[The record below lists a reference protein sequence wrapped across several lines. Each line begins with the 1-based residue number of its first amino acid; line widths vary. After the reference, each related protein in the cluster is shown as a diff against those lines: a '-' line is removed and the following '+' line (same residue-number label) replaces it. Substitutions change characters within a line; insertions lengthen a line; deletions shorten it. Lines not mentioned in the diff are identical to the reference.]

1 MASQPGLL
9 AFAMTIVLSVV
20 CSIGVRES
28 TMLNNALTAINLAVI
43 LFVIC
48 AGSRYANADNFT
60 PFAPF
65 GVSGIFTGAATAFYS
80 YVGFDVIATSA
91 EEAKNPSRNIPIAII
106 ASLCICMGFY
116 MAVAAV
122 ITLMIPYAQIDTT
135 APLSQAF
142 AHYGATW
149 AKYIIDVGAICGL
162 STSLMVSALRCR
174 ERVCAASPVPR
185 LDRALR
191 VFAVP
196 FQARARAPL
205 RTVPHTS
212 RPSVTPFS
220 FVFLPSPPLS
230 QTSIFPMPRIVY
242 AIAND
247 GLLPPWIGAVH
258 PWFKTP
264 VTATM
269 ICGTLAGVLAL
280 IFDLN
285 ALADMMYV
293 GTLMSYTLVAASVLV
308 LRYREHDEGTLAR
321 LGGGEVR
328 MADDAATAAAT
339 PSEGAAEERAGL
351 LKGIAAAAGH
361 AGVADD
367 GEEGSERTGSGTP
380 SAGARAGADGLV
392 PGLLT
397 EGGSAG
403 ARGCATAA
411 QGGTPSASSA
421 PSASTPAAASA
432 GGLIHRTGRVS
443 SSERPLLDEGAAQ
456 LLAGAGAAAPAVMPS
471 VDKRRGFGGLA
482 VWGVAVLPRWQPG
495 HASIR
500 MWRSEGWS
508 SYAAASAQLGVY
520 ATACVLAS
528 VGVAVLQ
535 TQTLSNGGVAAMY
548 VLIAVGAAIAL
559 LAAIAMSTLPQ
570 AIPAAI
576 SFTTPLAPYLPLVS
590 VAVNIYLLVS
600 LHPFTWVRFSVWC
613 FIGTCIYVFYGIR
626 HSKAVVAVTR
636 ALLVRPGE
644 LEAGEAAVPGSASEG
659 SLNGGAGSSSGAP
672 AALHPLE
679 FKRSTDGRTG

>member
-1 MASQPGLL
+1 
-9 AFAMTIVLSVV
+9 
-20 CSIGVRES
+20 
-28 TMLNNALTAINLAVI
+28 
-43 LFVIC
+43 
-48 AGSRYANADNFT
+48 
-60 PFAPF
+60 
-65 GVSGIFTGAATAFYS
+65 
-80 YVGFDVIATSA
+80 
-91 EEAKNPSRNIPIAII
+91 
-106 ASLCICMGFY
+106 
-116 MAVAAV
+116 
-122 ITLMIPYAQIDTT
+122 
-135 APLSQAF
+135 
-142 AHYGATW
+142 
-149 AKYIIDVGAICGL
+149 
-162 STSLMVSALRCR
+162 
-174 ERVCAASPVPR
+174 
-185 LDRALR
+185 
-191 VFAVP
+191 
-196 FQARARAPL
+196 
-205 RTVPHTS
+205 
-212 RPSVTPFS
+212 
-220 FVFLPSPPLS
+220 
-230 QTSIFPMPRIVY
+230 
-242 AIAND
+242 
-247 GLLPPWIGAVH
+247 
-258 PWFKTP
+258 
-264 VTATM
+264 M

-285 ALADMMYV
+285 ALADMMSV

-321 LGGGEVR
+321 LGGGEVQ
-328 MADDAATAAAT
+328 MVDDAATAT

-351 LKGIAAAAGH
+351 LKGTAAAADH
-361 AGVADD
+361 AGGAEDGEE
-367 GEEGSERTGSGTP
+367 GEEGSERTGSRTP
-380 SAGARAGADGLV
+380 SAEPRAGEERLAQS
-392 PGLLT
+392 LLT
-397 EGGSAG
+397 EGSSSAE
-403 ARGCATAA
+403 ARGRAAAA

-471 VDKRRGFGGLA
+471 VDKRRGFGGLT
-482 VWGVAVLPRWQPG
+482 VCGVALLPRWQAG
-495 HASIR
+495 HASIS

-535 TQTLSNGGVAAMY
+535 TQTLSDGGAAAMY
-548 VLIAVGAAIAL
+548 VLIALGAAIAL
-559 LAAIAMSTLPQ
+559 LAAVAMSTLPQ

-644 LEAGEAAVPGSASEG
+644 LEAGEAAVPGSTSEG
-659 SLNGGAGSSSGAP
+659 SLNGGAGSSIGAP

-679 FKRSTDGRTG
+679 FKRGADSRTG